1 MSDKRQP
8 RQSKEELR
16 ALLLEAGSSILREEG
31 LGTGAEAL
39 TFKRV
44 FDRVEQDT
52 GIRLTNASIIRRVWE
67 NQAEFQTDVLVA
79 IASESGET
87 DVQRTIA
94 AVTHVFEGMDRTTP
108 EKRLAT
114 LRELIRVGGDA
125 SILKLRFSS
134 EWESWMGIWALAPQN
149 KSAVHRQRI
158 QTALTDGY
166 EVYTEQYEAAY
177 RGLTQTLGMRLRE
190 KLTLRQFTIA
200 AESFGEGCE
209 LRRRVDPRGM
219 ETILRATGPNGEDQP
234 WTLYAVG
241 IEGLVHQFFELD
253 PHWRLEDNPL

>member
-1 MSDKRQP
+1 MTDKRQP
-8 RQSKEELR
+8 RQSKEDLR

-44 FDRVEQDT
+44 FDRVEEET

-79 IASESGET
+79 LASESGEM
-87 DVQRTIA
+87 DVAATVA
-94 AVTHVFEGMDRTTP
+94 AVTKVFEGMDRSTP
-108 EKRLAT
+108 ESRLAT

-125 SILKLRFSS
+125 SILKLRFSA

-149 KSAVHRQRI
+149 KSADHRQRI
-158 QTALTDGY
+158 KSALSDGY
-166 EVYTEQYEAAY
+166 EVYTEQYEQAY
-177 RGLTQTLGMRLRE
+177 RGMTSTLGMRLRE
-190 KLTLRQFTIA
+190 KLTLRQFTVL
-200 AESFGEGCE
+200 AESLGEGCE

-219 ETILRATGPNGEDQP
+219 GPILRATGPNGEDQP
-234 WTLYAVG
+234 WTLYAIG

-253 PHWRLEDNPL
+253 PHWRLEDNPV

>member
-1 MSDKRQP
+1 MTDKRQP

-16 ALLLEAGSSILREEG
+16 ALLLDAGSAILKEEG
-31 LGTGAEAL
+31 FGTGAESL

-44 FDRVEQDT
+44 FDRIEQDT

-79 IASESGET
+79 IASESGEM
-87 DVQRTIA
+87 DVKRTIE
-94 AVTHVFEGMDRTTP
+94 AVTEVFEGMDRSTP
-108 EKRLAT
+108 DQRLAA

-134 EWESWMGIWALAPQN
+134 EWESWMGVWALAPQN
-149 KSAVHRQRI
+149 KSDVHRQRI
-158 QTALTDGY
+158 RSALTDGN
-166 EVYTEQYEAAY
+166 EVFTEQYEQAY
-177 RGLTQTLGMRLRE
+177 RGLTNTLGMRLRD
-190 KLTLRQFTIA
+190 KFTLRQFTIL
-200 AESFGEGCE
+200 AESLGEGCE

-219 ETILRATGPNGEDQP
+219 GPILRATGPNGEDQP
-234 WTLYAVG
+234 WTLYAIG

-253 PHWRLEDNPL
+253 PYWRLEDNPL